1 LYLSCAQLPAVCN
14 NNYETKVDYT
24 VLNET
29 ITACTT
35 NARKL
40 VVPRSI
46 DGNSVTAIGN
56 RAFSDNSSMISVE
69 ISDGITELKD
79 ESFYNCSTLREVYIP
94 KSAVYISP
102 TAFTECP
109 ALTKIEVDFDNGYM
123 SPLMECCS
131 KQVRRILCIFLSD
144 S

>member
-1 LYLSCAQLPAVCN
+1 MKYLKLVTLIVLILCAAALLYAIIT
-14 NNYETKVDYT
+14 YETKVDYT

-56 RAFSDNSSMISVE
+56 RAFSDNHEQFASVISIMIIV
-69 ISDGITELKD
+69 
-79 ESFYNCSTLREVYIP
+79 
-94 KSAVYISP
+94 
-102 TAFTECP
+102 
-109 ALTKIEVDFDNGYM
+109 
-123 SPLMECCS
+123 
-131 KQVRRILCIFLSD
+131 
-144 S
+144 